1 MLLTLGGPCLASTLV
16 HGCRSFGRDEE
27 GQNLV
32 EFALLLPVL
41 MYLLMG
47 IIQFGLIFLSY
58 VTVNNAAREG
68 ARWGSIYVYDSS
80 GGRSKADNDVT
91 RQNGILDRIVAG
103 RGLLNVP
110 AVGSATN
117 NFDTGT
123 SWTIST
129 AAGDLA
135 NCDAASPLTVAT
147 RGDVQ
152 VCYSNSPG
160 GADSDTRRGEYMEVI
175 AWYHQQVFV
184 PLLDVFLPNDTS
196 KGTSASQYLRLT
208 GRVTVVIN

>member
-16 HGCRSFGRDEE
+16 RACRSFGRDEQ

-47 IIQFGLIFLSY
+47 IMQFGLIFLAY

-68 ARWGSIYVYDSS
+68 ARWGSIYVYDKSTS
-80 GGRSKADNDVT
+80 QTQATNDTT
-91 RQNGILDRIVAG
+91 RQDGILDRIVAG
-103 RGLLNVP
+103 RGLLNLP
-110 AVGSATN
+110 SVGSTTD

-123 SWTIST
+123 SWTITT
-129 AAGDLA
+129 AAADLA
-135 NCDAASPLTVAT
+135 NCDAASPLKVAK

-160 GADSDTRRGEYMEVI
+160 GSDVDTRRGEYMEVI

-184 PLLDVFLPNDTS
+184 PLLDLFLPDDTT
-196 KGTSASQYLRLT
+196 KGGAASQWIRLT